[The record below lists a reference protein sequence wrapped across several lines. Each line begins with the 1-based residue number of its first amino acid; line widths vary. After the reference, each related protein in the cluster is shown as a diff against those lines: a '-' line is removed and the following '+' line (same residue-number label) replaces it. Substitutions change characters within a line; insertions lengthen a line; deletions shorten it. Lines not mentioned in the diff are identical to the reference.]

1 MCRTSPLNCAIVSL
15 HIESLYSKFQP
26 QLQLQQNIRL
36 GSPPLVITG
45 KKLEDAGAVSE
56 DDGLPRS
63 PPEMSTLHEVL
74 TVSPNKV

>member
-1 MCRTSPLNCAIVSL
+1 
-15 HIESLYSKFQP
+15 
-26 QLQLQQNIRL
+26 LQQNIRF

-63 PPEMSTLHEVL
+63 PPEISTLHEVL
-74 TVSPNKV
+74 TDSASKVQSLCHFSDLPHI

>member
-1 MCRTSPLNCAIVSL
+1 MCRTSPLNCTIVSL

-63 PPEMSTLHEVL
+63 LPEMSTLHEVL